1 MELERSGILDQ
12 SIHTL
17 HPGIVEQ
24 DKGGGFCQWLADNFD
39 HNEDTVLGRGTSH
52 MMGVIT
58 CQIDGSS
65 N

>member
-24 DKGGGFCQWLADNFD
+24 DKGGGFCQRLADNFD
-39 HNEDTVLGRGTSH
+39 HNEDSVLGRDISLI
-52 MMGVIT
+52 VPNLT
-58 CQIDGSS
+58 CLSFVPH
-65 N
+65 